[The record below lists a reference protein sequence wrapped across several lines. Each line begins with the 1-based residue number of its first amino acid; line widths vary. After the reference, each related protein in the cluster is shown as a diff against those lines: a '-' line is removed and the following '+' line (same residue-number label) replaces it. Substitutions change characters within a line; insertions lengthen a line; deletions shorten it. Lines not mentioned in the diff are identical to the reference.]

1 LIPLW
6 PAIFG
11 YKNRVAN
18 RIGVRADLENKS
30 ALRDLFVAGLALA
43 LAGCAAEPPEPRL
56 AHHSAAAIAAVRL
69 DPAAAAAALNAYRA
83 GKGLKPVRLDP
94 ALTAMADA
102 QAKAM
107 AAGNVLSH
115 DVAGA
120 FPARLAESG
129 IDAWKAGENL
139 GGGYMSLAEAMTG
152 WRESSAHN
160 ANLLLAEGRRFGIAI
175 AKNPDTEYGV
185 WWAMEIAAE
194 PAPRAPRAEGAFMSL
209 SGGAAQTR

>member
-1 LIPLW
+1 
-6 PAIFG
+6 
-11 YKNRVAN
+11 
-18 RIGVRADLENKS
+18 VRADLENKS

>member
-1 LIPLW
+1 
-6 PAIFG
+6 
-11 YKNRVAN
+11 
-18 RIGVRADLENKS
+18 LENKS
-30 ALRDLFVAGLALA
+30 ALRDLLAAGLAAFA
-43 LAGCAAEPPEPRL
+43 LAGCAAEPPEQRV

-69 DPAAAAAALNAYRA
+69 DPAAAAAALNSYRA
-83 GKGLKPVRLDP
+83 AKGLPPVRLDP
-94 ALTAMADA
+94 ALTGMADV

-120 FPARLAESG
+120 FPARLAASG
-129 IDAWKAGENL
+129 IDTWKAGENL

-160 ANLLLAEGRRFGIAI
+160 ANLLLAEGSRFGIAI
-175 AKNPDTEYGV
+175 AKNPDTQYGV

-194 PAPRAPRAEGAFMSL
+194 PARPAPNPEGAFMSL
-209 SGGAAQTR
+209 SGGAAQPR